1 VRHQVQSTA
10 GIVLEALP
18 VFLPAIPFAL
28 VLGIAVL
35 ESGIAPALGWSSSPL
50 IFGGAAQL
58 TLITRL
64 GDGAVPTAAVTA
76 ALVVN
81 ARHLMYSAA
90 MAPTFQQQPAWFRWF
105 GAYLL
110 VDQVFALSMLRIND
124 SPAAFRRYY
133 LTVGITFWT
142 LWMGATALALIA
154 GPVVP
159 DGWGL
164 GFAVPVMFIGLLV
177 VGIDRWPKAAAA
189 LAAAGVTLLCAGLP
203 HRSGLLVGALA
214 GVITGAALHRSAR

>member
-1 VRHQVQSTA
+1 M
-10 GIVLEALP
+10 VLEALP
-18 VFLPAIPFAL
+18 VFLPAVPFAL

-35 ESGIAPALGWSSSPL
+35 DAGIAPVLGWSSSPL

-58 TLITRL
+58 TLITLL

-133 LTVGITFWT
+133 LTVGLAFWL
-142 LWMGATALALIA
+142 LWISATALALLA

-159 DGWGL
+159 ASWGL
-164 GFAVPVMFIGLLV
+164 GFAVPVMFLGLLV

-189 LAAAGVTLLCAGLP
+189 LVAAGVTLLCADLP

-214 GVITGAALHRSAR
+214 GVIAGAVLHRSDR